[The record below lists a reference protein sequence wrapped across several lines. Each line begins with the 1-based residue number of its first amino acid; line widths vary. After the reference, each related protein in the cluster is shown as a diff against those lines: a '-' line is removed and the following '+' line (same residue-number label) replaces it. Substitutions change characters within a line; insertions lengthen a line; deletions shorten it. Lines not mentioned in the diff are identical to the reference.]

1 MVVVTRGGAGV
12 HAVSGNVEIQRPAI
26 PIDLVDTVGAGDSF
40 TSGLLNG
47 LRRADLLGFARHDA
61 LAAIEQTEMVATG
74 QSARRAHRRRDH
86 H

>member
-1 MVVVTRGGAGV
+1 MARAWLASGPAMVVVTRGGAGV

-61 LAAIEQTEMVATG
+61 LAASNLNAE
-74 QSARRAHRRRDH
+74 RR
-86 H
+86 